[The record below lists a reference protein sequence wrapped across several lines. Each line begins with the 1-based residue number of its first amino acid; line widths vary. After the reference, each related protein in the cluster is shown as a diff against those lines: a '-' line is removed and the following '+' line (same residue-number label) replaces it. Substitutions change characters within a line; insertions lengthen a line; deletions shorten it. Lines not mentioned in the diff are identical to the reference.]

1 MLINQMLDGLNGR
14 HKPQLKFLSVLFT
27 TIFVCGARLNFSS
40 LARPS
45 EWNEKTYRRHL
56 RQVFEFSLLNEAISK
71 QANDRIEAF
80 ARDASFI
87 KKSGQKTFSQT
98 ASLVL
103 TVDQTEP
110 NLDGKAGTDQD
121 AEQFEKVA
129 DKILKYTKI
138 GVFDGFYAKKKF
150 VARTVATGLT
160 MISRLRQDANLRHLS
175 QGPQKLEGRRRKFA
189 ETVAC
194 NDLRKFAEATI
205 VLDHQEIKLY
215 AATVWSPGLKRNSKL
230 AVVKCKTKSVNLCS
244 PDLAM
249 TAQELFSYYRS
260 RFSIAFLL
268 RDAKQAGGWSDCQ
281 VRDNQALE
289 FHWNAAFTSV
299 NLARGRTNENRVAGD
314 KQPFSMKS
322 LKQQFYKEHL
332 LKLFI
337 GKSGLAQSLIK
348 YEETLASLRNYAVV
362 FP

>member
-1 MLINQMLDGLNGR
+1 MLINQMLDGLKGR

-56 RQVFEFSLLNEAISK
+56 RQVFEFSLLNEALSK

-87 KKSGQKTFSQT
+87 KKSGQKTFGLDKFGKGCAGNAEKGLAVLIIALVNVSQT

-110 NLDGKAGTDQD
+110 NLDGKTGTDQD
-121 AEQFEKVA
+121 AEQCEKVA

-215 AATVWSPGLKRNSKL
+215 AATV
-230 AVVKCKTKSVNLCS
+230 
-244 PDLAM
+244 
-249 TAQELFSYYRS
+249 
-260 RFSIAFLL
+260 
-268 RDAKQAGGWSDCQ
+268 
-281 VRDNQALE
+281 
-289 FHWNAAFTSV
+289 
-299 NLARGRTNENRVAGD
+299 
-314 KQPFSMKS
+314 
-322 LKQQFYKEHL
+322 
-332 LKLFI
+332 
-337 GKSGLAQSLIK
+337 
-348 YEETLASLRNYAVV
+348 
-362 FP
+362 